1 MLGVHEGSK
10 SFTGGFYS
18 FVNDIE
24 RLNSLINW
32 HNLGN
37 FAHRK
42 YMKDKKMQY
51 WKPEHQDYEKAVGF
65 LNGIIIKCDEFLS

>member
-1 MLGVHEGSK
+1 MLGGHEGSK
-10 SFTGGFYS
+10 SFTGGFNS
-18 FVNDIE
+18 LVNDIE

-42 YMKDKKMQY
+42 YMAGQGAIAALSASRNWKVSAIRTNWKSIKK
-51 WKPEHQDYEKAVGF
+51 
-65 LNGIIIKCDEFLS
+65 